1 MKQKL
6 DVDDALVI
14 VGVLMAS
21 TGIWLIYVPA
31 ALIIVG
37 IAFALLGLRGSRLRR
52 KQ

>member
-1 MKQKL
+1 MKQMF
-6 DVDDALVI
+6 DFDDALVV

-21 TGIWLIYVPA
+21 AGIWLIYKPA

-37 IAFALLGLRGSRLRR
+37 ILFVLLGLRGSRLRR